1 MDLNNYLEAKMAF
14 DYKLIEENKIYNVF
28 EIATEQVIK
37 SFTDK
42 TEAKKLLRHLNRGG
56 GFNGWTPTFFMVPLK
71 IKYT

>member
-1 MDLNNYLEAKMAF
+1 MAF

-42 TEAKKLLRHLNRGG
+42 TEAKKLLRHLNLGG
-56 GFNGWTPTFFMVPLK
+56 TPEV
-71 IKYT
+71 